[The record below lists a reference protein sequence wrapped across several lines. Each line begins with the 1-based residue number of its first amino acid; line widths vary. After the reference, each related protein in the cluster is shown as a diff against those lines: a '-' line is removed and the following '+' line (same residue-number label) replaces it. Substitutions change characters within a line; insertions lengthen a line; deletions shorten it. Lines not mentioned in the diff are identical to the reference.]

1 MYHQLQLVCFSCRF
15 GNHKVEAR
23 ISRCLRPC
31 VAYSSLLWADMGL
44 HKISIVHD
52 GESHTVD
59 YDSDE
64 GEEVLKVQLFSVT
77 NVLPENQD
85 FSELSELVN
94 GLHSLTLVEGQDG
107 MFTLKSLGGNGGPV
121 PAVQPSPIVT
131 TPPSVQSDEDLARA
145 LQAEEDALFAQQQIQ
160 QRQVQSQHGR
170 ASFEAKLQSYVQQV
184 MLYEDVS
191 RQNAARASVSL
202 DDLEEKALV
211 ALAREGKE
219 NVSDSE
225 KDYAILIQL
234 LLWFKKS
241 FKWVNEPDCN
251 SCGSKSTRIPR
262 MGHPTSEELRHG
274 ANRVELFRCTGCG
287 SEVRFPRY
295 NDPLKLLETR
305 SGRCGEWANCFT
317 LYCRAFGYQAR
328 LALDFTDH
336 VWTECFSTVHNRWVH
351 LDPCEAAYDKPLL
364 YESGWNTK
372 LSYVIAL
379 ANDGVYDVT
388 KRYTRKW
395 SEVLTRRTEVTEAVV
410 QDVVYTLTAHARLSK
425 SVHEVEMLQLRDNQ
439 EREELEAS
447 LEASSSPSPL
457 PGRQSGSQQWR
468 MLRGEIGSAGNNPT
482 SLSVDLNPIRTCID
496 EHVKEI
502 TLALGELLKSTEPTR
517 VTRLWVKVLQKLL
530 SQPYKM
536 RRELF
541 GTGAWL
547 KEECSSPLLQALDLQ
562 RDVQETG
569 RVLIQLGGN
578 PVKTALA
585 LPVAIEQLEDLN
597 QQLEKNGESNFDRTT
612 FFQWRR
618 LSGGT
623 TCASGEEHPFEVA
636 SAAFDGLRTTK
647 WLDPKGATGG
657 WIEYRLS
664 EGNSATL
671 LGYQITSANDCPERD
686 PMTWLVEG
694 SDDAGRTWK
703 TLDSRQGERFDDRLM
718 KKRYDIDVQ
727 KRLQCSVFRFR
738 CLSARDANSQ
748 TRLQIAT
755 IDLFSSKSE

>member
-1 MYHQLQLVCFSCRF
+1 
-15 GNHKVEAR
+15 
-23 ISRCLRPC
+23 
-31 VAYSSLLWADMGL
+31 MGL
-44 HKISIVHD
+44 HKLSVVHD

-59 YDSDE
+59 YDSNE
-64 GEEVLKVQLFSVT
+64 GEEVLKVQIFSVT
-77 NVLPENQD
+77 NVLPENQN
-85 FSELSELVN
+85 FSDLSELVS

-107 MFTLKSLGGNGGPV
+107 MFSLKSLGGDGGPED
-121 PAVQPSPIVT
+121 AVQSSSLVT

-145 LQAEEDALFAQQQIQ
+145 LQGEEDAFFSQQKIQ
-160 QRQVQSQHGR
+160 QGLSQSGR
-170 ASFEAKLQSYVQQV
+170 FAFEAKLQSYVQQV

-211 ALAREGKE
+211 TLAREGKAT
-219 NVSDSE
+219 VSDSE

-234 LLWFKKS
+234 LFWFKKS

-251 SCGSKSTRIPR
+251 SCGSKSARIGG
-262 MGHPTSEELRHG
+262 MGTPTTEELRHG

-287 SEVRFPRY
+287 REVRFPRY

-410 QDVVYTLTAHARLSK
+410 QEVVHTLTNRARLSK
-425 SVHEVEMLQLRDNQ
+425 SADEVDRLQMRDNL

-447 LEASSSPSPL
+447 LKASSSPSSL

-468 MLRGEIGSAGNNPT
+468 MLRGEVGNAENNSI
-482 SLSVDLNPIRTCID
+482 SLSVDMNPIRTCVD
-496 EHVKEI
+496 EHVKETI
-502 TLALGELLKSTEPTR
+502 LALGELLKCTEPTR
-517 VTRLWVKVLQKLL
+517 VTRLWMKVLQKLL
-530 SQPYKM
+530 SQPYKT

-547 KEECSSPLLQALDLQ
+547 KDEFSSPLLQALSLQ
-562 RDVQETG
+562 RDVQESG
-569 RVLIQLGGN
+569 HVLIQLGGN

-585 LPVAIEQLEDLN
+585 LAVAIEQLEDLN
-597 QQLEKNGESNFDRTT
+597 QQLERNGESNVDLTIFS
-612 FFQWRR
+612 QWRR

-623 TCASGEEHPFEVA
+623 ACASGEELPFEVA

-664 EGNSATL
+664 EGDSTTL
-671 LGYQITSANDCPERD
+671 VGYQITSANDCPDRD

-703 TLDSRQGERFDDRLM
+703 TLDLQQNERFDNRLM
-718 KKRYDIDVQ
+718 KKRFDIKVQ
-727 KRLQCSVFRFR
+727 KRLQCSVFRIR
-738 CLSARDANSQ
+738 CLSTRKSNSQ
-748 TRLQIAT
+748 ALLQIAN
-755 IDLFSSKSE
+755 IDLFSSRGE